1 MRATILGATLL
12 LGALACG
19 DMRSDPPKEPITI
32 FAAASLAKPLES
44 LTSAFQSETSVPA
57 LVELGGSIEQS
68 RKLTDLAR
76 TPDVLVLVD
85 DEVIAALM
93 PAHLDWYVRFATNR
107 VVIAYTEKS
116 AHADSITG
124 DNWYRMLVRDDVRVG
139 RADATLAPAGRHAMA
154 LLQRAEGVYGLPH
167 LSERIL
173 ERSTLKYVRPNAAEL
188 AVLLETGEVD
198 YILEYESVARQYGF
212 RFLALPTELSL
223 PVLYGVSVPRQAAHA
238 ASAVRFVASLLSDD
252 GKEILREAHV
262 SMLRV
267 PVALGTNVPR
277 EITEVVR
284 TLAAAGNATAASAA
298 AP

>member
-1 MRATILGATLL
+1 ML
-12 LGALACG
+12 LGVLGCG
-19 DMRSDPPKEPITI
+19 DRRDDPPPEPITI
-32 FAAASLAKPLES
+32 FAAASLAKPLQS
-44 LTSAFQSETSVPA
+44 LTAAFQREAGVPT

-76 TPDVLVLVD
+76 TPDVLLLVD

-107 VVIAYTEKS
+107 VVVAYTDQS
-116 AHADSITG
+116 AHADSITEE
-124 DNWYRMLVRDDVRVG
+124 NWYRMLVRDDVRVG

-173 ERSTLKYVRPNAAEL
+173 QRSTLKYVRPNAAEL
-188 AVLLETGEVD
+188 AVLLERGEVD

-212 RFLALPTELSL
+212 KFLALPTELSL
-223 PVLYGVSVPRQAAHA
+223 PILYGVSVPRQAAHA

-252 GKEILREAHV
+252 GKDILREAQV

-284 TLAAAGNATAASAA
+284 ILAAAGDAAASAA